1 MCVWGVW
8 MGKSKVRTGSATE
21 GLEMLSAEVCSE
33 IQKKWEAVVTPANS
47 SLESHESLEVT
58 ESSVHGQS
66 CLTVHGTRFRN
77 THATLFLP
85 HLTSGA
91 RQYMY

>member
-1 MCVWGVW
+1 MCGVCGW
-8 MGKSKVRTGSATE
+8 ERARCATGSATE
-21 GLEMLSAEVCSE
+21 GLEMLSVEVCSE

-66 CLTVHGTRFRN
+66 CLTVHGACFRN
-77 THATLFLP
+77 THATLRNM
-85 HLTSGA
+85 S
-91 RQYMY
+91 